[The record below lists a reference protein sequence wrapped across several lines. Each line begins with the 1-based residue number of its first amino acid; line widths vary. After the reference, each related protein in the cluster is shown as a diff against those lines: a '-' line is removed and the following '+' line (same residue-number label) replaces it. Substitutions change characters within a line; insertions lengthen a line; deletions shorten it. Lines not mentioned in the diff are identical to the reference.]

1 LSFTKFIQNQ
11 KKMIE
16 RNEEGKKSLALGSNN
31 EEILVRSAIG
41 GSSEAFAEL
50 IKLYYRRVFALGM
63 SFFKNQTDTEDFIQD
78 VFIKVYTKISTFKGE
93 SLFSTWLT
101 RIAYTTALNSIKR
114 RKEYL
119 PLSDETLL
127 FDIDWTPEEREIR
140 RLTIEVVRQTMKEL
154 PENYAICLDLYFFY
168 DMPYAEICKVMDVPL
183 NTVKSY
189 IFRAKKL
196 LREKLEKKL

>member
-1 LSFTKFIQNQ
+1 
-11 KKMIE
+11 MA
-16 RNEEGKKSLALGSNN
+16 RNEESKKSLVLGSKN

-41 GSSEAFAEL
+41 GSPEAFAEL
-50 IKLYYRRVFALGM
+50 VKLYYRRVTALGM
-63 SFFKNQTDTEDFIQD
+63 SFFKNQTDTEDFVQD

-140 RLTIEVVRQTMKEL
+140 RLTIEVVRQTMEEL
-154 PENYAICLDLYFFY
+154 PEKFALCLDLYFFY
-168 DMPYAEICKVMDVPL
+168 DMPYAEICEVMDVPL

-196 LREKLEKKL
+196 LREKLENKL